1 MARKILLADDSV
13 TAQNM
18 GRKILADAGYDV
30 LTVNNG
36 SAALK
41 RVAESAPD
49 LIILDVYMPGY
60 SGLEV
65 CQRLK
70 DAAETAHI
78 PVLLSVGKLEPFKPQ
93 EARRVRA
100 DAHIVK
106 PFEASQLLTAIAR
119 LEDQMV
125 PQQPKGRFATSGAA
139 ASMDDPFTRPDES
152 RILGRGPKFSKKNKD
167 ASQSERVDPSVG
179 GGDSQLSPQAA
190 SFRDFRK
197 KAKSQ
202 TPASSP
208 ADYSSENV
216 AEPASHE
223 PGPLAKLPGDIT
235 AEELSALSEVAAKL
249 NETSPAAQTTS
260 AAMTSAV
267 ETPSETSAA
276 TPVSSSAGIAD
287 SQLTDSQL
295 EHEVANLPVVE
306 APVSAAPVSVA
317 VETPIATTA
326 PEVHATESPES
337 IEPPRSVVASEVVSE
352 VTSVV
357 TPEAASQELS
367 ATAKSEIEIPVA
379 QLEPTNNDEVATSG
393 QFSQVESRVESQAA
407 ESQQD
412 SQDTSV
418 HVSDAVNTASFAQ
431 EPAPIDPQDEP
442 MFASARAVQAY
453 ADEIASTAVNYGS
466 ASEVATSEQSA
477 QNVSGEEHDKKREFA
492 SIDSSFAQAA
502 FARPTSAESASSKSG
517 SSESGSSESMS
528 AESSLVQAPTAQSA
542 VPESKSA
549 ESNSAESSSEPT
561 PVEVHA
567 SEAISLEA
575 VTAPAAAEAAEP
587 EAPMPTD
594 AELAE
599 ALRLLTPATAPAE
612 PAAHSAETIPATR
625 QWSDEETMELS
636 AGKRWVAEALEL
648 TPEESAMS
656 LEAEMFRSF
665 AASAEKIESLPVENP
680 LAAIQM
686 AVENRLAAEAAAAAE
701 SESSREAALKTM
713 AAAAPAG
720 VASASSAETDIASIV
735 EKVMADLRP
744 KIVEEIARKLAGK

>member
-78 PVLLSVGKLEPFKPQ
+78 PILLSVGKLEPFKPQ

-167 ASQSERVDPSVG
+167 ASQSERVDPSIG
-179 GGDSQLSPQAA
+179 GGDGQLSPQAA

-202 TPASSP
+202 APASSP
-208 ADYSSENV
+208 ADYSSDSV
-216 AEPASHE
+216 AEPAPHE

-249 NETSPAAQTTS
+249 NETNPAAQTT
-260 AAMTSAV
+260 
-267 ETPSETSAA
+267 TSAA

-306 APVSAAPVSVA
+306 APVSAPPVSVA
-317 VETPIATTA
+317 AETAVATTA

-337 IEPPRSVVASEVVSE
+337 IESPRSVVTSEAASEVAPEVAAEEVSA
-352 VTSVV
+352 V
-357 TPEAASQELS
+357 
-367 ATAKSEIEIPVA
+367 AKSEIEIPVA
-379 QLEPTNNDEVATSG
+379 QLEPTNNNEVAASG
-393 QFSQVESRVESQAA
+393 QFSQVESRVEPQPA

-412 SQDTSV
+412 FQATSV
-418 HVSDAVNTASFAQ
+418 HVSDAVSTASFAQ

-453 ADEIASTAVNYGS
+453 ADEIASTAANYGS
-466 ASEVATSEQSA
+466 ASATAASEQSS
-477 QNVSGEEHDKKREFA
+477 QNVSGEEHDKKQEFA
-492 SIDSSFAQAA
+492 SIDSSFAQTA
-502 FARPTSAESASSKSG
+502 FAQSTSAESASSESGLSGSG
-517 SSESGSSESMS
+517 SSESSSSESVS
-528 AESSLVQAPTAQSA
+528 AESSLAQAPTTQSA
-542 VPESKSA
+542 VLESKSA
-549 ESNSAESSSEPT
+549 ESISAESPSEPT
-561 PVEVHA
+561 PIEVQA
-567 SEAISLEA
+567 SEAISPEA
-575 VTAPAAAEAAEP
+575 VTAPAAEAAEP
-587 EAPMPTD
+587 EVPMPTD

-612 PAAHSAETIPATR
+612 PAAQSAETVPASR

-665 AASAEKIESLPVENP
+665 AASAEKIESLPAENP

-701 SESSREAALKTM
+701 SESSREASLKTM

-720 VASASSAETDIASIV
+720 VASASSAETEIASIV

-744 KIVEEIARKLAGK
+744 RIVEEIARKLAGK